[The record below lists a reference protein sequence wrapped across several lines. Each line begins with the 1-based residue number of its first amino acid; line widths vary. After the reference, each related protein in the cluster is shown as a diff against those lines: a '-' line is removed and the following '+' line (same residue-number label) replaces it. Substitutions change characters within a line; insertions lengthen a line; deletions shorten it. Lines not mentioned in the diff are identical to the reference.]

1 MVNYAVMSRR
11 RALGVLAGTAALTV
25 TGLTDAACSAKKA
38 PVATNPGPVLPA
50 DASPADWNRLA
61 SSLTGRLLRP
71 SDSGYADAARLYN
84 PRFDAAARPTAV
96 AKCQSQADVAACVR
110 FAGPSRVPVAL
121 RAGGHSYG
129 GWSTTSG
136 LVIDVTGMRTVVVD
150 RATMTARIG
159 GGAQLADVY
168 AQLAGQGVAIAG
180 GSCPTVGLTGLAL
193 GGGVGVL
200 TRAYGLTCD
209 AVRSLEVVTA
219 DGRQSEV
226 DGVHNADLFW
236 ALRGGGAGL
245 AAVTALTVAVR
256 PAPTVQTFYLKWD
269 GTRAADVL
277 AAWQPWLAGADQRLW
292 STCKLLGTPSDG
304 QVRVTVSGTWIGPSA
319 ALDGQLAPLLART
332 GTPASTVKHT
342 LSYAAAMSFEAGCS
356 GQDATTCLADS
367 LTPAKRQAFA
377 ATSSI
382 VDTALPGDGILTA
395 VAQAR
400 AALEVGGIV
409 EGGVSFDSLGGAVS
423 TMAADATAFP
433 YRHALATVQYTAT
446 WPSGDT
452 PAAPFDAYV
461 RGFRSALAP
470 WLGQSAY
477 VNYADA
483 TIANYGEAYWG
494 GNYRRLQTVT
504 RAVDPYQLF
513 AFAQSPRP

>member
-1 MVNYAVMSRR
+1 MVEYTGMSRR
-11 RALGVLAGTAALTV
+11 RALGVLAGSAALAV
-25 TGLTDAACSAKKA
+25 TGLTDAGCSAKKA
-38 PVATNPGPVLPA
+38 PVP
-50 DASPADWNRLA
+50 ASPTPVPSADPSPPDWNRLA
-61 SSLTGRLLRP
+61 SSLTGKLLRP
-71 SDSGYADAARLYN
+71 SDPGYADAARLYN

-96 AKCQSQADVAACVR
+96 ARCQGPADVAACVR
-110 FAGPSRVPVAL
+110 FAGPARVPVAL

-136 LVIDVTGMRTVVVD
+136 LVIDVTGMRTVTVD
-150 RATMTARIG
+150 RGTMTARIAAG
-159 GGAQLADVY
+159 TQLADVY
-168 AQLAGQGVAIAG
+168 AQLAAQGVAIAG
-180 GSCPTVGLTGLAL
+180 GSCPTVGLTGLTL

-209 AVRSLEVVTA
+209 AVRSLQVVTA
-219 DGRQSEV
+219 DGRQSEI
-226 DGVHNADLFW
+226 DGTHDADLFW

-256 PAPTVQTFYLKWD
+256 PAPAVQTFYLEWD

-277 AAWQPWLAGADQRLW
+277 AAWQPWVAGADQRLW

-304 QVRVTVSGTWIGPSA
+304 RVRATVSGTWIGPST
-319 ALDGQLAPLLART
+319 ALDGQLAALLAST
-332 GTPASTVKHT
+332 GAPASTVKHT

-356 GQDATTCLADS
+356 GQDAATCLAGA

-377 ATSSI
+377 GTSSI
-382 VDTALPGDGILTA
+382 VASALPGDGIA
-395 VAQAR
+395 AAASQAR
-400 AALEVGGIV
+400 AALEVPGII

-423 TMAADATAFP
+423 TVAADATAFP

-446 WPSGDT
+446 WASGDT

-483 TIANYGEAYWG
+483 SIADYGSAYWA
-494 GNYRRLQTVT
+494 GNYPRLQTVA

-513 AFAQSPRP
+513 GFAQSPRP